1 MSVYAYVRVSTDRQA
16 EDGASLDV
24 QQRQI
29 AGYAQMLDLT
39 IEYTFVER
47 GVSGSRPLA
56 DRPAGAKLLARV
68 RAGDTII
75 AAKLDRL
82 FRSALD
88 ALSVLKDL
96 NARGVALHFI
106 DLGGNVTG
114 NGIAKLVFTILSA
127 VAEAERDPIRERIAD
142 VKRDQRSRGRY
153 LGGTVPF
160 GYRVG
165 ENGELVEIPEQQEA
179 IRTMS
184 ALRGDGM
191 SLRAIAAQVHA
202 RHGIKVSHAGV
213 DKVLASPRVAR
224 EPG

>member
-1 MSVYAYVRVSTDRQA
+1 MSVYAYVRVSTERQA
-16 EDGASLDV
+16 EDGASLDL

-29 AGYAQMLDLT
+29 AGYAQMLDLA

-47 GVSGSRPLA
+47 GISGSRPLA
-56 DRPAGAKLLARV
+56 DRAAGAKLLARV

-96 NARGVALHFI
+96 NARGIALHFI

-127 VAEAERDPIRERIAD
+127 VAEAERDRIRERIAD

-184 ALRGDGM
+184 PSR
-191 SLRAIAAQVHA
+191 
-202 RHGIKVSHAGV
+202 
-213 DKVLASPRVAR
+213 
-224 EPG
+224 